1 MNNLFAAIYF
11 KDRHSI
17 NLDFYVAKFD
27 PADIVEPIEAY
38 KNGEPIKVS
47 HIPVLAKLYLLRA
60 VKNQT
65 PEDAML
71 AEVQWDETV
80 ARWESHQHDQ
90 LDKTLESERC
100 AQ

>member
-1 MNNLFAAIYF
+1 MNDLFSSIFF
-11 KDRHSI
+11 KDRL
-17 NLDFYVAKFD
+17 NVDLDFYVAKFD
-27 PADIVEPIEAY
+27 NSDIVEPTEAF
-38 KNGEPIKVS
+38 KNGEPVQVS
-47 HIPVLAKLYLLRA
+47 QIPVLARLYLLRA

-65 PEDAML
+65 AENALL
-71 AEVQWDETV
+71 AEMQWEETV